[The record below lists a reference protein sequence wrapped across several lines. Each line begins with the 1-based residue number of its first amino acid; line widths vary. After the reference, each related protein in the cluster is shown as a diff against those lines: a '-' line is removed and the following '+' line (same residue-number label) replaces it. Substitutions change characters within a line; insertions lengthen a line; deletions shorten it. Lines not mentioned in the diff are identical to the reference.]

1 MGRLWMLRLL
11 FLLLLCPLVAAAGEP
26 DLYRAGVEAFNK
38 GDYEQALTHFKL
50 ARVQGNRQP
59 GLFYNLGVTFYK
71 TGQYAQATEAFQQ
84 LADDPAWGAL
94 ALYNLGLTAEA
105 DGQRQAADYLHA
117 VLTAVGGLDDTP
129 AEHWRGQAGAD

>member
-1 MGRLWMLRLL
+1 MGRLWLLWLLMLPLL
-11 FLLLLCPLVAAAGEP
+11 SVSMPAAAAGDA

-38 GDYEQALTHFKL
+38 GDYEQALTFFKQ

-71 TGQYAQATEAFQQ
+71 TGQYAQAAEAFQQ

-105 DGQRQAADYLHA
+105 QGLRQAAIDYY
-117 VLTAVGGLDDTP
+117 
-129 AEHWRGQAGAD
+129 